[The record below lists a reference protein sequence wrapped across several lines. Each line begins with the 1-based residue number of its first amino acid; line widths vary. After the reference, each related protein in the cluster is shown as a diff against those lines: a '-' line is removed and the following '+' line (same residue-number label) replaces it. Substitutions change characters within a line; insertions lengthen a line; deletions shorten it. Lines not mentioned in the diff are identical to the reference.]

1 MNKEYKYTFKQII
14 QNFDLYKLGT
24 IIESDYGI
32 KYKMTKTD
40 NDGRKFSR
48 VNKGLRFMTYD
59 NMDRLFRFVEES
71 EQDIDI
77 QAIEELNE
85 EMAYCLEGIVGVWD
99 SNEKK
104 IVIQQNKIIKA
115 IKQLDKNIKEKNG

>member
-14 QNFDLYKLGT
+14 ENLNFFKLGT

-40 NDGRKFSR
+40 NNRRKFSR
-48 VNKGLRFMTYD
+48 VNKGLRFMTYE
-59 NMDRLFRFVEES
+59 NMDRLFRIVEES

-77 QAIEELNE
+77 QAINELIIHKNVDN
-85 EMAYCLEGIVGVWD
+85 YNKTSID
-99 SNEKK
+99 SNRET
-104 IVIQQNKIIKA
+104 INKLIKA
-115 IKQLDKNIKEKNG
+115 VKQLDVKLQSIKQIQ